1 MHDAQ
6 STGDARRAADARDRV
21 TVDLRGLGAR
31 LNAEAADRQ
40 MSAAAL
46 VRHALVELLGQ
57 APSDEDDQ
65 HADVP
70 HHAAAQATPIKVTL
84 RISAV
89 HAVLLA
95 RRARAADVSQ
105 GRYVASLIEGMP
117 VPPQPPDHSRTV
129 TALLISSD
137 RLAVLAADLS
147 AFVRLLGRVPNSQ
160 LEPYRASIH
169 ALSKDVRAHLATSAE
184 LVASLRP
191 PRGR

>member
-6 STGDARRAADARDRV
+6 TTGDARRAADARDRV

-31 LNAEAADRQ
+31 LSAEAADRH
-40 MSAAAL
+40 MTAAAL

-57 APSDEDDQ
+57 APSDDDEG
-65 HADVP
+65 HANGPRDRASQTP
-70 HHAAAQATPIKVTL
+70 PIKVTL
-84 RISAV
+84 RMSAV

-105 GRYVASLIEGMP
+105 GRYVASLIEGMS
-117 VPPQPPDHSRTV
+117 VPPRPPDHSRTV
-129 TALLISSD
+129 TALLTSSD
-137 RLAVLAADLS
+137 RFAVLDADLN
-147 AFVRLLGRVPNSQ
+147 AFMRLLSGVPNSH
-160 LEPYRASIH
+160 LEPYRANIH
-169 ALSKDVRAHLATSAE
+169 ALAADVRAHLARSAA

>member
-1 MHDAQ
+1 MRDAQ
-6 STGDARRAADARDRV
+6 STGDAHRTVDGRDRV

-31 LNAEAADRQ
+31 LNAEAADRH
-40 MSAAAL
+40 MTAAAL

-57 APSDEDDQ
+57 GPGDEDDR
-65 HADVP
+65 HADNA
-70 HHAAAQATPIKVTL
+70 HHAADQATPIKVTL
-84 RISAV
+84 RMPAV

-117 VPPQPPDHSRTV
+117 VPPRPPDHSRTV
-129 TALLISSD
+129 TALLTSSD

-147 AFVRLLGRVPNSQ
+147 AFLRLVGRVPNSQ
-160 LEPYRASIH
+160 LEPYRASIQ

-184 LVASLRP
+184 LVASLRL